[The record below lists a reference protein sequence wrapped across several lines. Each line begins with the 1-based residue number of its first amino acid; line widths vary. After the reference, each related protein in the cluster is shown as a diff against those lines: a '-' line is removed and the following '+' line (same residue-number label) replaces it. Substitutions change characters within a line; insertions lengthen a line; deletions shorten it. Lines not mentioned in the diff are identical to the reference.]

1 MAIKEFIDYFLLA
14 IVTWLALLSIVLI
27 KTILDWRKLTKS
39 GKNIDLGR
47 ILDHLNETQ
56 SQSSKNVTT
65 LYQDLKVTEQRNRIN
80 FQKFALVRFNPF
92 EDTGGDQSF
101 AVALLDGEN
110 NGIVISSLHS
120 RSSTRVYAK
129 EVKSGKSSLHQFS
142 KEEKEAVEKAI
153 SLKH

>member
-1 MAIKEFIDYFLLA
+1 MAIKEFTIYFLLA
-14 IVTWLALLSIVLI
+14 IVIWLALLSLILI
-27 KTILDWRKLTKS
+27 KTVLDWRKLTKS

-47 ILDHLNETQ
+47 ILERLDRAQ
-56 SQSSKNVTT
+56 SQNNKNVGA
-65 LYQDLKVTEQRNRIN
+65 LYQDLKVAGQRNRIN

-129 EVKSGKSSLHQFS
+129 EVKSGKSSQHQFS
-142 KEEKEAVEKAI
+142 KEEKEVVEKAI
-153 SLKH
+153 SQKY